1 MNWLSNV
8 RMAYKILCLVLV
20 AAVGLAA
27 VSFTG
32 FSSLRQSQDN
42 VSTVVNVYLPA
53 RQELADNELNMRKM
67 QSAMLE
73 AIATADP
80 SRHQKMHNDIED
92 KYAQDYGAA
101 WEKYKELLGSQ
112 PDTQDIIKQTE
123 TDWKNYHETALA
135 VVDLTIKGQIEDA
148 SKLYGDRGIKT
159 LNALKTDLANLKD
172 NCDAIAAQTNTD
184 NDAAASRSKTL
195 MTIISVVAF
204 IVLFLAQGYI
214 THEITSELKRMMA
227 ACEAMKDGDFRS
239 HDDGAGRERGDEF
252 GRMWNALLGVRENLS
267 KLMSTF
273 HEGAEQLAAASEEL
287 TATSEQ
293 SANGV
298 EQMAAT
304 METTAAAVTQQQA
317 SVADSTQAMGQV
329 ADSIDHI
336 QHNAD
341 RVAHNSRRASERAG
355 GGNQAVDTAVQQMK
369 DVEGTVRTSADI
381 VGKLGER
388 SQEIG
393 QIVDT
398 ITEIADQ
405 TNLLALN
412 AAIEAA
418 RAGEAGRGFSVVAD
432 EVRKLA
438 EASQEAAGRIA
449 GLIQSIQQDTN
460 AAVDSMQ
467 SGRTQV
473 AEGAKAV
480 EGLKQNFREITDLV
494 DQTSAQMQ
502 EIAAAIAGVSQDTD
516 AVKRNIS
523 ELDISSQQI
532 AQDMEGIAASTE
544 ERKTSAQEI
553 AKASNALAQ
562 QAQRM
567 QEAIRV
573 FKL

>member
-8 RMAYKILCLVLV
+8 RMAYKILCLVVV
-20 AAVGLAA
+20 AALGLAA

-32 FSSLRQSQDN
+32 FSSLQKSQED
-42 VSTVVNVYLPA
+42 VTKVVNVYLPA
-53 RQELADNELNMRKM
+53 RQQLADNELNMRKM

-73 AIATADP
+73 AIATSDP

-92 KYAQDYGAA
+92 KYKQDYGTA
-101 WEKYKELLGSQ
+101 WTKYKELLGDQ
-112 PDTQDIIKQTE
+112 PATQELIKKTE
-123 TDWKNYHETALA
+123 ADWKNYHDTSLA
-135 VVDLTIKGQIEDA
+135 VVDLTIKGQIPEA
-148 SKLYGDRGIKT
+148 SKLYGDKGIKT
-159 LNALKTDLANLKD
+159 LNALKNDLADLKA
-172 NCDAIAAQTNTD
+172 NCDEIAAQTNAE
-184 NDAAASRSKTL
+184 NDAAAARSKTI
-195 MTIISVVAF
+195 MTVISIVAF

-214 THEITSELKRMMA
+214 THEITGELKRMMA
-227 ACEAMKDGDFRS
+227 ACESMKDGDFRN
-239 HDDGAGRERGDEF
+239 HGDGSGSGRGDEF
-252 GRMWNALLGVRENLS
+252 GRMWRALNGVRVNLS
-267 KLMSTF
+267 KLMGTF

-293 SANGV
+293 AAHDV
-298 EQMAAT
+298 EQMAGSL
-304 METTAAAVTQQQA
+304 ETTAAAITQQQA

-329 ADSIDHI
+329 ADSINHI

-341 RVAHNSRRASERAG
+341 QVAHNSRQASERAD
-355 GGNQAVDTAVQQMK
+355 GGNQAVDTAVRQMR
-369 DVEGTVRTSADI
+369 DVEGTVSTSADI

-418 RAGEAGRGFSVVAD
+418 RAGEAGRGFAVVAD

-438 EASQEAAGRIA
+438 EASQQAAGRIA
-449 GLIQSIQQDTN
+449 SLIQSIQADTT

-467 SGRTQV
+467 AGRTQV
-473 AEGAKAV
+473 AEGAQAV
-480 EGLKQNFREITDLV
+480 ESLKETFREITTLV
-494 DQTSAQMQ
+494 EQTSAQMQ
-502 EIAAAIAGVSQDTD
+502 EIAASIAGVSQDTD
-516 AVKRNIS
+516 AVQRNIK

-532 AQDMEGIAASTE
+532 AQDMEGVASTTE
-544 ERKTSAQEI
+544 ERKASAQEI
-553 AKASNALAQ
+553 AKASSSLAQ

-567 QEAIRV
+567 QEALLV